1 MARVVTPRKNYDNFI
16 IISILKI
23 ISLFKPWIEG
33 KLFGSIKSEMQL
45 ETLDGKKQRKF
56 DLGNVFGN
64 QKGKF
69 DLGNIFC
76 NQKISP
82 KETTYIGL

>member
-1 MARVVTPRKNYDNFI
+1 
-16 IISILKI
+16 
-23 ISLFKPWIEG
+23 
-33 KLFGSIKSEMQL
+33 MQL

-64 QKGKF
+64 QKGKL

-76 NQKISP
+76 NQKISS
-82 KETTYIGL
+82 KETTCIGL